1 VALTPADETAR
12 KAPASKTS
20 PSTAEPPR
28 EPLGIAGG
36 QLVGWAVI
44 GIINVAVIIV
54 RAFNTEVP
62 FGIRST
68 QALYDLGHHLGLG
81 VVSYAVV
88 SAWKALGPRRRWWAW
103 FALTCA
109 AVLAS
114 TLLLPK
120 DVDGLALRLEVFTK
134 AVPWLALLLVLGG
147 LTVPL
152 AIAFG
157 QVLDRDRW
165 RWLAIAIATCAQ
177 VLNHLVLLGDYPG
190 IHFLTAWCAAG
201 LIGAAVSGL
210 VRPSRLRGRSRTLA
224 FLAVAVAAG
233 AAYVLPPSQ
242 SVWRELFRNSG
253 SVVTPF
259 VARLYPAG
267 TGAST
272 YLSSRSPWFL
282 PRDHLAEV
290 PPTGAYSPPKQPL
303 VLLLFVDA
311 LRAELVEDEKHRAAL
326 PELHSL
332 ANDALLFTQTRAPA
346 TSTITSFISIFTGKY
361 YSSLYF
367 TNPDGK
373 GYFPYEDA
381 TPRLAH
387 LLDAADVRT
396 INMPALWGLGE
407 YYGVGVGFDEE
418 LRPGR
423 DYERAN
429 KVATA
434 IIKRLEEGVDGS
446 TLLYTHFVDPHAPY
460 NLAGKK
466 GTPYERYVRE
476 VRMVDLAIG
485 RIRRYLATSG
495 LDERTILIVSGDH
508 GESFREHGVRYHANT
523 AYEEVVRVPLIIQ
536 APNIPPRR
544 VGAPVSLMDLS
555 PTILDLFDLPT
566 PGYSMGE
573 SLAPYL
579 SGGERKLE
587 RPIVVDASKRIRVM
601 VFPSGIKVIENINQ
615 HTVEIYDL
623 SRDPGEKRNL
633 IDELG
638 AEGRSYVGA
647 MRTFFDAHQLRRPGY
662 TPPTRAF

>member
-1 VALTPADETAR
+1 M
-12 KAPASKTS
+12 
-20 PSTAEPPR
+20 
-28 EPLGIAGG
+28 
-36 QLVGWAVI
+36 
-44 GIINVAVIIV
+44 
-54 RAFNTEVP
+54 
-62 FGIRST
+62 
-68 QALYDLGHHLGLG
+68 
-81 VVSYAVV
+81 
-88 SAWKALGPRRRWWAW
+88 
-103 FALTCA
+103 
-109 AVLAS
+109 
-114 TLLLPK
+114 
-120 DVDGLALRLEVFTK
+120 
-134 AVPWLALLLVLGG
+134 PWLALLVALAG

-157 QVLDRDRW
+157 QLLDRDRW
-165 RWLAIAIATCAQ
+165 RWVAIIIAVSAQ
-177 VLNHLVLLGDYPG
+177 VLNHLLLLGDYPG

-210 VRPSRLRGRSRTLA
+210 ARPSRLRGRSR
-224 FLAVAVAAG
+224 
-233 AAYVLPPSQ
+233 
-242 SVWRELFRNSG
+242 
-253 SVVTPF
+253 SVVAPF

-267 TGAST
+267 TDAFP
-272 YLSSRSPWFL
+272 YLSSGSPWFL
-282 PRDHLAEV
+282 SRDHLAEV

-311 LRAELVEDEKHRAAL
+311 LRADLVEDEKHRAAL
-326 PELHSL
+326 PELHAL
-332 ANDALLFTQTRAPA
+332 ADDALLFTQTRAPA

-381 TPRLAH
+381 TPRLAQ
-387 LLDAADVRT
+387 LLNAADVRT

-418 LRPGR
+418 LGPGR

-460 NLAGKK
+460 NLSGKS

-476 VRMVDLAIG
+476 VRMVELAIG

-544 VGAPVSLMDLS
+544 VGAPVSLMELS

-579 SGGERKLE
+579 AGGERELE

-623 SRDPGEKRNL
+623 SQDPG
-633 IDELG
+633 
-638 AEGRSYVGA
+638 
-647 MRTFFDAHQLRRPGY
+647 
-662 TPPTRAF
+662 